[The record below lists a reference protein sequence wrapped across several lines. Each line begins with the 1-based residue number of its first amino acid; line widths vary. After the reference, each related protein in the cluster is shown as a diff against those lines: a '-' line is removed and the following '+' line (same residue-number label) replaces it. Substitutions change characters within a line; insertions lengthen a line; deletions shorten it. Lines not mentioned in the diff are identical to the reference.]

1 MKPYREVR
9 AIREWE
15 YLSELLQQTDGD
27 LSLAARIAGVDR
39 TTLYRM
45 LQRHASGRQFLDV
58 RRSLRGPRRG
68 IPQ

>member
-1 MKPYREVR
+1 MKPYREYR

-15 YLSELLQQTDGD
+15 YLSEVLQQTDGD

-39 TTLYRM
+39 STFYRM
-45 LQRHASGRQFLDV
+45 LKRHASGRQFLDV
-58 RRSLRGPRRG
+58 RRDLRGPRRG